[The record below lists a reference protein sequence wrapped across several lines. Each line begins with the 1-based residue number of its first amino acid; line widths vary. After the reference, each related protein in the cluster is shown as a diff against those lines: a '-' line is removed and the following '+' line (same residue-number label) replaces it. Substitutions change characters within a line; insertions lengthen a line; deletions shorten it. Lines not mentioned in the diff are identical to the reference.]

1 LASLDDKR
9 LKKELVMLFIILVAL
24 GTLAIRPFGFH
35 NFIHGLANNDLFSIL
50 LIIGI
55 VGVSLVMLQR
65 LGIIFADTS
74 AEKVI

>member
-1 LASLDDKR
+1 MASLDDKR

-24 GTLAIRPFGFH
+24 GTLAIRPFGFR